1 MVDCS
6 HANSNK
12 DYRLQHVAWND
23 CIAQRVAGNRNI
35 VGLML
40 ESNLNPGSQ
49 SLPKDL
55 TQLRY
60 GVSITDGC
68 IGWEETERLILSAN
82 DKLSGLK

>member
-1 MVDCS
+1 
-6 HANSNK
+6 
-12 DYRLQHVAWND
+12 
-23 CIAQRVAGNRNI
+23 
-35 VGLML
+35 
-40 ESNLNPGSQ
+40 LNPGSQ